1 MICHRDIKPEN
12 LLVIDRQTTKV
23 PKDGENKM
31 INYPLLLLNLAD
43 AMVMV
48 MVMVMVNF

>member
-31 INYPLLLLNLAD
+31 INSLLLLNLAD

-48 MVMVMVNF
+48 MVMVNF

>member
-31 INYPLLLLNLAD
+31 INSPNLAD

-48 MVMVMVNF
+48 MVMVNF